1 VFRAFLRDAAALV
14 SAHGGSMSGE
24 HGDGR
29 ARGELLPLMY
39 SPAAI
44 ELFGAVKAVF
54 DPSDVLN
61 PGVIVRPAPLDRD
74 LRPGPPHTAP
84 IRTGFRYPHDRGELR
99 TAVHRCTG
107 VGKCRAVAPAPGTV
121 MCPSYVAT
129 RDEKDSTRARAR
141 VLQDAIDGAL
151 PGGLRAPEVREVLD
165 LCLACKGCRVDCPT
179 GVDMATYKA
188 ETLYQ
193 AYRHRPRPLSHYSLG
208 RLPRWARLA
217 ARAPRADN
225 GLLAVRPVAALVR
238 ALGGLDPRRPL
249 PAFAARAFHRRRD
262 PAPARAGSPPVLLWV
277 DTFSDAF
284 TPEVAYAAERV
295 LTAAGFD
302 VRTLDRP
309 ACCALTWISTGQLDS
324 ARRILRRTA
333 GVLAPYARDDIPIV
347 ALEPSCTAVLR
358 GDAAE
363 LLTTPVPHVS
373 TLAEFLS
380 ALPHWTPPDLSGL
393 RVVAQPHCHQHA
405 VMGWE
410 ADRALLTRAGAQ
422 VRQVGG
428 CCGLAG
434 DFGVER
440 GHFEVSVAVAR
451 TQLLPAIEAEPGA
464 VVLAD
469 GFSCR
474 TQIAQLA
481 GVRAAHLAQLLDDAR
496 DRRPAAAADDGA
508 AGGG

>member
-1 VFRAFLRDAAALV
+1 
-14 SAHGGSMSGE
+14 
-24 HGDGR
+24 
-29 ARGELLPLMY
+29 
-39 SPAAI
+39 
-44 ELFGAVKAVF
+44 
-54 DPSDVLN
+54 
-61 PGVIVRPAPLDRD
+61 
-74 LRPGPPHTAP
+74 
-84 IRTGFRYPHDRGELR
+84 
-99 TAVHRCTG
+99 
-107 VGKCRAVAPAPGTV
+107 
-121 MCPSYVAT
+121 
-129 RDEKDSTRARAR
+129 
-141 VLQDAIDGAL
+141 
-151 PGGLRAPEVREVLD
+151 
-165 LCLACKGCRVDCPT
+165 
-179 GVDMATYKA
+179 
-188 ETLYQ
+188 
-193 AYRHRPRPLSHYSLG
+193 
-208 RLPRWARLA
+208 
-217 ARAPRADN
+217 
-225 GLLAVRPVAALVR
+225 
-238 ALGGLDPRRPL
+238 
-249 PAFAARAFHRRRD
+249 
-262 PAPARAGSPPVLLWV
+262 
-277 DTFSDAF
+277 
-284 TPEVAYAAERV
+284 VAYAAERV

-393 RVVAQPHCHQHA
+393 RVVAQPPCHQHA

-496 DRRPAAAADDGA
+496 DRRPAGADDGA
-508 AGGG
+508 AGGA